1 MIGAAAVVH
10 LHINRGFMC
19 AVPMHGFPAGANP
32 ARQLSLQPVAIGAT
46 VEVTRRLKPS
56 MERVIE

>member
-1 MIGAAAVVH
+1 MIGAAPVVR
-10 LHINRGFMC
+10 LYIDRSFMC

-32 ARQLSLQPVAIGAT
+32 ARQLSLQPAAIGAT
-46 VEVTRRLKPS
+46 VEVTKRLKPS